1 MTKKTKS
8 FASILALCA
17 VLLVLGLCFGINLTL
32 MMSRILI
39 MTLLAYS
46 LNIQVGYAG
55 LGNLGHSL
63 YFGLG
68 SYGILICVAR
78 AGLPLWLA
86 VVISL
91 VGCTVL
97 ALVLGY
103 LMLQTEGLLSFLFL
117 SFGLCLLIRT
127 LFAKWK
133 FVGNTGGIS
142 FPVRPQWMISYK
154 VVYVIIFIVVVL
166 SIYLIYKLSKSPFIA
181 MVEGSRE
188 NEERL
193 RFLGVNIER
202 LRLVTYVISSFFGII
217 AGILYAIMNNGA
229 YITSVDTSM
238 AMTALLMCLIGGS
251 MSFWGPFVGAIIVTF
266 ITNFLPTLTS
276 AYNIIFGIIIVLTC
290 YFIPNGVTDPNGFF
304 MKLFNRIRNWIIVK
318 ISPKNKGVSA

>member
-1 MTKKTKS
+1 MAKKSKDIVS
-8 FASILALCA
+8 VGVLCA
-17 VLLVLGLCFGINLTL
+17 VLLILGLCFGINLTL
-32 MMSRILI
+32 MMARILI

-46 LNIQVGYAG
+46 LNIQMGYGG

-68 SYGILICVAR
+68 SYGILICVAK

-86 VVISL
+86 VIISL
-91 VGCTVL
+91 IGCTIL
-97 ALVLGY
+97 SAILGY

-117 SFGLCLLIRT
+117 SFGLCLLVRT

-154 VVYVIIFIVVVL
+154 VVYLIIFIVVSA
-166 SIYLIYKLSKSPFIA
+166 SIYIIYKLSKSPFIA

-202 LRLVTYVISSFFGII
+202 LRLVTYIISSFFGII
-217 AGILYAIMNNGA
+217 SGILYAIMNNGA

-266 ITNFLPTLTS
+266 ITIFLPILTS
-276 AYNIIFGIIIVLTC
+276 KADIIFGIVIVLTC

-304 MKLFNRIRNWIIVK
+304 MKQLNK
-318 ISPKNKGVSA
+318 IKNGIASAISAKRKRA